1 MKHWGRNLLIMGV
14 GLLSFSLGNQVVQAK
29 DTDPLGPTFSE
40 MVSKPLYRPAAVKST
55 SQTMI
60 DIVLKPK
67 DQQGMFQQ
75 ALDVNTPGN
84 ADFKN
89 FLTPSGIREK
99 YGQPQSVTDAWKTYL
114 AKHHLKTF
122 VYDNG
127 LLMTVT
133 GKVKDFNSTFK
144 TNMKTATYHS
154 NPLQFSKTK
163 PAIPADLASTVW
175 TVLGMGNHS
184 KNYLFPSA
192 TSASPTASAGSDS
205 MNAFTGY
212 TSQFTDH
219 YNVKPLYDQGLTG
232 NGQTIGVMTFGD
244 LKASNAYHF
253 WKHEKADTNMKRLT
267 TKKISNTILS
277 PKLVGG
283 NSGEA
288 TMDVEYAGSVA
299 PQANIRVYANANSV
313 PTLANLVNAYSTAF
327 NENKVGSITNSWGL
341 GSQTLLNMLK
351 DRKVLTPY
359 YSDVLNMVL
368 AQGALQGISLFDAAG
383 DDGALTFNAQG
394 VSGNRV
400 LLDRSVNSAPVLEAN
415 PWVTSTGGTTLP
427 FSKDFGTSTK
437 TTMLPVGKVSVSK
450 ERSWGM
456 DYLWPSL
463 QNKPGIIAKLPFL
476 LDSIGFG
483 GGGGFNKTVATPAY
497 QDGVPGVNTFNARNY
512 FSNLNQ
518 PIFNSD
524 LLHGTSSGRNYPD
537 VSADG
542 DMMTGYKIY
551 FPMGKTK
558 WVPSGGTSIV
568 APQMAAMTAVINSQ
582 SGRSKMGFWNPQIYQ
597 LAQQQDSPFHPLND
611 TDNNSNLY
619 YTGQPG
625 TVYNQASGLG
635 TVDFAKLAQVYK

>member
-1 MKHWGRNLLIMGV
+1 
-14 GLLSFSLGNQVVQAK
+14 
-29 DTDPLGPTFSE
+29 
-40 MVSKPLYRPAAVKST
+40 
-55 SQTMI
+55 
-60 DIVLKPK
+60 
-67 DQQGMFQQ
+67 
-75 ALDVNTPGN
+75 
-84 ADFKN
+84 
-89 FLTPSGIREK
+89 
-99 YGQPQSVTDAWKTYL
+99 
-114 AKHHLKTF
+114 
-122 VYDNG
+122 
-127 LLMTVT
+127 
-133 GKVKDFNSTFK
+133 
-144 TNMKTATYHS
+144 
-154 NPLQFSKTK
+154 
-163 PAIPADLASTVW
+163 
-175 TVLGMGNHS
+175 
-184 KNYLFPSA
+184 
-192 TSASPTASAGSDS
+192 
-205 MNAFTGY
+205 
-212 TSQFTDH
+212 
-219 YNVKPLYDQGLTG
+219 
-232 NGQTIGVMTFGD
+232 MTFGD

-267 TKKISNTILS
+267 TKKIPNTILS

-383 DDGALTFNAQG
+383 DDGALTFNTQG

-483 GGGGFNKTVATPAY
+483 GGGGFNKTC
-497 QDGVPGVNTFNARNY
+497 
-512 FSNLNQ
+512 
-518 PIFNSD
+518 
-524 LLHGTSSGRNYPD
+524 LLYTS
-537 VSADG
+537 
-542 DMMTGYKIY
+542 
-551 FPMGKTK
+551 
-558 WVPSGGTSIV
+558 PS
-568 APQMAAMTAVINSQ
+568 P
-582 SGRSKMGFWNPQIYQ
+582 R
-597 LAQQQDSPFHPLND
+597 D
-611 TDNNSNLY
+611 TR
-619 YTGQPG
+619 
-625 TVYNQASGLG
+625 
-635 TVDFAKLAQVYK
+635 